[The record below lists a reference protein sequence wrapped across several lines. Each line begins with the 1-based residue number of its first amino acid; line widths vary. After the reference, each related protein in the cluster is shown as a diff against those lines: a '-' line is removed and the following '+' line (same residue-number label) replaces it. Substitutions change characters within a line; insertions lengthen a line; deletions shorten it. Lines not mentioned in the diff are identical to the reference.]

1 MAAPAQPPHFLERIV
16 RAKRAELES
25 AKLRVPQKELE
36 KRVTPRPAGRFLNA
50 LRSPPEGQHGC
61 AIIAEL
67 KKASPSAGVLR
78 ENYDPSGIAR
88 RYREAGARAL
98 SVLTD
103 REFFQGSLEDLKQAK
118 AAGSLPVLRKDF
130 TLEEYHLYEAAAA
143 GADAVLLIVALLP
156 PQVLR
161 RLLSMS
167 RTLGLDALVE
177 VHTAEELAV
186 ALEAGSEMVGVN
198 NRNLHTFEVSIETS
212 FALIGAIPDETVAV
226 SESGLS
232 SAEDLKRLRSAGFD
246 AFLIG
251 ESFMR
256 QEDPGVAL
264 KRLLSDV
271 AAWAPVR

>member
-1 MAAPAQPPHFLERIV
+1 MAAHAQPPEFLARIV

-36 KRVTPRPAGRFLNA
+36 KRVTARPPGRFLQA
-50 LRSPPEGQHGC
+50 LVPAPEGQRSC

-103 REFFQGSLEDLKQAK
+103 REFFQGSLDDLKQAK
-118 AAGSLPVLRKDF
+118 AASTLPALRKDF

-143 GADAVLLIVALLP
+143 GADAVLLIVAILQ

-167 RTLGLDALVE
+167 GTLGLDALVE

-186 ALEAGSEMVGVN
+186 ALEAGSEIIGVN
-198 NRNLHTFEVSIETS
+198 NRNLHTFEVSTETS
-212 FALIGAIPDETVAV
+212 FALIGDIPDETVAV
-226 SESGLS
+226 SESGLR
-232 SAEDLKRLRSAGFD
+232 SAEDLERLRSAGFD

-256 QEDPGVAL
+256 NEDPGEAL
-264 KRLLSDV
+264 QRLLADV
-271 AAWAPVR
+271 AARAPMI